1 MVRLSDYHGP
11 VPDESS
17 TDASQP
23 NVGVLMYVAA
33 RALEARAYDAVV
45 AAGVSDITPTQ
56 ARVMAQIDPGGT
68 RVVTLAARARTTK
81 QSATSLVDQLERAGY
96 VERVPDPQDGRAKL
110 VRLTTRARSVGDVA
124 DAAVAEA
131 LAEWK
136 EHLGPTRMRELE
148 ETMGL
153 LRQITDPWA

>member
-1 MVRLSDYHGP
+1 VQ
-11 VPDESS
+11 DEAS
-17 TDASQP
+17 TGDPHP

-33 RALEARAYDAVV
+33 RSLEARAYDAVL
-45 AAGVSDITPTQ
+45 AAGAADVTPTQ
-56 ARVMAQIDPGGT
+56 ARLMAQIDPNGT

-96 VERVPDPQDGRAKL
+96 VARVPDPHDGRAKL
-110 VRLTTRARSVGDVA
+110 VRLTPRARAVGDAA
-124 DAAVAEA
+124 DAVVAEA
-131 LAEWK
+131 LREWE

-148 ETMGL
+148 ETMRM